1 MGDIFR
7 TGAGRE
13 PDSARLGDASGE
25 FCLGEPVRPP
35 HVLLGVAAAELAVC
49 AAAFAL
55 NSRPI
60 HWVGYALGAV
70 AVTLTCLA
78 FRSVDRKRRRS
89 SMYSETR
96 YLNYVVSVTMI
107 AGIALAGIHA
117 YYIAAHKKLA

>member
-1 MGDIFR
+1 MEDIFKS
-7 TGAGRE
+7 GAGRE
-13 PDSARLGDASGE
+13 VGFAGVGDASGSLS
-25 FCLGEPVRPP
+25 LGAPVRPP
-35 HVLLGVAAAELAVC
+35 LILLGAAAFELTLC

-70 AVTLTCLA
+70 VVTLTCLA
-78 FRSVDRKRRRS
+78 FRSVDRRRRRS

-96 YLNYVVSVTMI
+96 HVNYVVSATLI